1 MRLTFD
7 IPEEQHEVLV
17 RYIPHGMRKYT
28 YRALIQGFVEQ
39 LEKDPQ
45 AVMHKLIDRQLDFL
59 SMASKGV
66 EDGFNQRAKKPTN
79 ADGEGADRLDS
90 PSSPPEK
97 GTD

>member
-7 IPEEQHEVLV
+7 IPDEQHEVLV

-39 LEKDPQ
+39 LEKDPHT
-45 AVMHKLIDRQLDFL
+45 VMHKLIAKQIDFL

-66 EDGFNQRAKKPTN
+66 DDGFDQRTKKS
-79 ADGEGADRLDS
+79 EGADGQGED
-90 PSSPPEK
+90 
-97 GTD
+97 